1 MRTRTRRLG
10 RHARVGG
17 ALPLL
22 GLGVSLACGPRTL
35 PPLGEAL
42 VVVDTDGAVPRVV
55 SRLRIDTYAADG
67 AWLDA
72 RETTL
77 PDVRD
82 WPASFSVQAKDDTR
96 VREVL
101 VRIRGFGERTRTYRG
116 AARLVLG
123 GVDTTPPQ
131 EPEPS
136 LAIDRIVRLRLVP
149 GERGRAVVVLRSACA
164 GVPSEL
170 GEGGAKGRTCVVPSG
185 SEDGRMEDVGGLDL
199 EPTMDVP
206 RESLVGTAARTPC
219 PAPSDAS
226 RVCLEGSSFVLGR
239 DEVAV
244 VPDPRL
250 PLSPERV
257 VRVTSFVMDR
267 DEVTVARYREA
278 LARGFVAPEPVGATE
293 GPLGDTAATTCSF
306 STAPLGRESFGLS
319 CVPWATARAFC
330 RDAGGDLPTEAEW
343 EYAATSAN
351 RPGKVEFPWGDDTPT
366 CADAIYGRLPLAGF
380 PGACEATSGRGPRPV
395 DDGGAGS
402 RDLTPGGVRGLAG
415 GLGEWTRDA
424 PSRYDGP
431 CWSRARAADPSC
443 EGEATSPHVV
453 RGGAWAGTPI
463 SLRGTGR
470 LEGTQPSA
478 FVGFRCVYRGPR

>member
-1 MRTRTRRLG
+1 MG
-10 RHARVGG
+10 S
-17 ALPLL
+17 ALPLF
-22 GLGVSLACGPRTL
+22 GLVVSLACGPRTL

-55 SRLRIDTYAADG
+55 SRIRVDTYAADG

-72 RETTL
+72 RDIAL

-101 VRIRGFGERTRTYRG
+101 VRVRGFGERTRTYRG
-116 AARLVLG
+116 AARLVVD

-136 LAIDRIVRLRLVP
+136 LAIDRLVRLRLVP
-149 GERGRAVVVLRSACA
+149 GERGRAVVVLRVACA

-170 GEGGAKGRTCVVPSG
+170 GEAVVSAKTCLVPSG
-185 SEDGRMEDVGGLDL
+185 AADGRLEGLETLAL

-206 RESLVGTAARTPC
+206 RESLVGTAARTSC

-267 DEVTVARYREA
+267 DEITVARYREA
-278 LARGFVAPEPVGATE
+278 LARGFVAPEPVGVTE
-293 GPLGDTAATTCSF
+293 GPLGETAATTCSF
-306 STAPLGRESFGLS
+306 STAPLGREPFALS

-351 RPGKVEFPWGDDTPT
+351 RPGKTEFPWGDDTPT
-366 CADAIYGRLPLAGF
+366 CADAVYGRLPLAGF
-380 PGACEATSGRGPRPV
+380 PGACEATLGRGPRPL
-395 DDGGAGS
+395 DEGITAS

-415 GLGEWTRDA
+415 GLSEWTRDT

-431 CWSRARAADPSC
+431 CWSSARAADPSC
-443 EGEATSPHVV
+443 EGDATSPHVV

-470 LEGTQPSA
+470 LEGTQPSS